1 MRVARWGNSL
11 GVRIPRAQAEQ
22 ARLEEG
28 TEVEIVVEG
37 ESLRVRPRPR
47 AYSLDEL
54 VEQITPENRHE
65 ETDWGEPEGREIW

>member
-11 GVRIPRAQAEQ
+11 GVRIPRALAEQ
-22 ARLEEG
+22 VRLEEG

-37 ESLRVRPRPR
+37 DTLRVRPRPR
-47 AYSLDEL
+47 AYSLNEL

-65 ETDWGEPEGREIW
+65 ETDWGEPEGREVW